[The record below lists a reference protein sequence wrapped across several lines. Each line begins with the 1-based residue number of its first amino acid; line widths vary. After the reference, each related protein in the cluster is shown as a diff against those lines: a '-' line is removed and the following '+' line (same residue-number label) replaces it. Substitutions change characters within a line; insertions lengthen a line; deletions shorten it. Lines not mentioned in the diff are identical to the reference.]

1 MISRPAWLSPGREY
15 AVLEIDSAPRC
26 RTLGRY
32 SYHVFWCLWALI
44 VAIAAA
50 FYYPKAAD
58 HRSAFVR
65 WRPQVIKFWEGTNI
79 YDKMLFPNPPI
90 LPITLGPL
98 MALPPVT
105 GAMTWFAIK
114 VALTTI
120 ALTMCLKIVKV
131 REGPFPPFFLSAIL
145 ILSLRPILG
154 DLHHGNVNL
163 LILFLIVAMFQ
174 AWRQG
179 HDILAGLLLGLAV
192 SYKVTPALFIPYFA
206 YKGSWRT
213 VGSTLLGLVLFLL
226 VVPSLI
232 IGPQFNFDCLSMW
245 WHRMLTPFLVEGNT
259 SPQEINQSMV
269 GVLTRL
275 LTEIPPG
282 TNRYDLHLDV
292 NVVSWPPQ
300 VVGYLVKFLTLVLVG
315 LLAFF
320 CRTRAQDRR
329 DPRFLGEISLVVLT
343 MLFVSERS
351 WKHHF
356 VTLLLPYTFL
366 VWELYFPDTKSRHRF
381 VIAGMLV
388 LSFLLMATT
397 STELGG
403 LFADGIGHEIAQGYG
418 MFLWAAVALYATVAW
433 RLRAREYEPTAALM
447 LSGPAFVPHTA
458 YWNGRPE
465 QDRSELSADLGE
477 KN

>member
-1 MISRPAWLSPGREY
+1 M
-15 AVLEIDSAPRC
+15 LEIDSAPRC
-26 RTLGRY
+26 RALGRY
-32 SYHVFWCLWALI
+32 SHHVFWCLWAVI
-44 VAIAAA
+44 VVIAAA

-65 WRPQVIKFWEGTNI
+65 WRPQVLKFWEGTNI

-98 MALPPVT
+98 MALPPVA

-120 ALTMCLKIVKV
+120 ALTMCLNVVKI
-131 REGPFPPFFLSAIL
+131 RDGPFPPFFLSAIL
-145 ILSLRPILG
+145 LLSLRPILG
-154 DLHHGNVNL
+154 DLHHGNINL

-179 HDILAGLLLGLAV
+179 HDVLAGLLLGLAI
-192 SYKVTPALFIPYFA
+192 SYKVTPALFIPYFV
-206 YKGSWRT
+206 YKRSWRT
-213 VGSTLLGLVLFLL
+213 VGSTLLGLALFLL

-232 IGPQFNFDCLSMW
+232 VGPRFNFDCLSMW

-300 VVGYLVKFLTLVLVG
+300 VVSYLVKCITLALVG

-329 DPRFLGEISLVVLT
+329 DPRYLGEIALVVLT

-366 VWELYFPDTKSRHRF
+366 VWELYFPATKPRHRLA
-381 VIAGMLV
+381 IGGMLL
-388 LSFLLMATT
+388 LSFLFMATT

-403 LFADGIGHEIAQGYG
+403 LFADGRGHEIAQGYG
-418 MFLWAAVALYATVAW
+418 LFLWAAVVLYVAVAW
-433 RLRAREYEPTAALM
+433 RLRARGCESTAALM
-447 LSGPAFVPHTA
+447 PAGPGLTPHVA
-458 YWNGRPE
+458 YWKERPE
-465 QDRSELSADLGE
+465 RIRS
-477 KN
+477 N

>member
-1 MISRPAWLSPGREY
+1 M
-15 AVLEIDSAPRC
+15 LEIDSAPRC
-26 RTLGRY
+26 RALGRF
-32 SYHVFWCLWALI
+32 SHHAFWCLWAVI

-65 WRPQVIKFWEGTNI
+65 WRPQVLKFWEGTNI

-98 MALPPVT
+98 MALPPVA

-120 ALTMCLKIVKV
+120 ALTMCLNVVKI
-131 REGPFPPFFLSAIL
+131 RDGPFPPFFLSAIL
-145 ILSLRPILG
+145 LLSLRPILG
-154 DLHHGNVNL
+154 DLHHGNINL

-179 HDILAGLLLGLAV
+179 HDVLAGLLLGLAI
-192 SYKVTPALFIPYFA
+192 SYKVTPALFIPYFV
-206 YKGSWRT
+206 YKRSWRT
-213 VGSTLLGLVLFLL
+213 VGSALLGLVLFLL

-232 IGPQFNFDCLSMW
+232 VGTRFNFDCLSMW
-245 WHRMLTPFLVEGNT
+245 WHRMLTPFLVEGAT
-259 SPQEINQSMV
+259 SPLEINQSMV

-300 VVGYLVKFLTLVLVG
+300 VVSYLVKCITLVLVG

-329 DPRFLGEISLVVLT
+329 DPRYLGEIALVVLT

-366 VWELYFPDTKSRHRF
+366 VWELYFPGTKSRPRL
-381 VIAGMLV
+381 VIGGMLL
-388 LSFLLMATT
+388 LSFLFMATT

-403 LFADGIGHEIAQGYG
+403 LFADGRGHEIAQGYG
-418 MFLWAAVALYATVAW
+418 MFLWGAVVLYVAVAW
-433 RLRAREYEPTAALM
+433 RLRARRCESTAALM
-447 LSGPAFVPHTA
+447 PAGPGLTPHVA
-458 YWNGRPE
+458 YWKERWE
-465 QDRSELSADLGE
+465 RIRS
-477 KN
+477 N